1 MTILINQ
8 KLIKTSEN
16 PGIKTFKVQL
26 PEQILIDMNQKLP
39 KKTNTL
45 NTWTRPYFNDDIFK
59 KTFKQ

>member
-39 KKTNTL
+39 KKNIKL

-59 KTFKQ
+59 KTFKS